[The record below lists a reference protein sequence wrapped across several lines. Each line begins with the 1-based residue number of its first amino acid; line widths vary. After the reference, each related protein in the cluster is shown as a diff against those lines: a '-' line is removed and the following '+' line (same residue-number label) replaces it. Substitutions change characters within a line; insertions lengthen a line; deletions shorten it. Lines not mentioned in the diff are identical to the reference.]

1 MKKPEGSDG
10 YSHIVKYT
18 GLFGGVQGLNILVGL
33 VRNKLVA
40 MILGPA
46 GMGLIS
52 LFNSTIKLI
61 SDSTNLGISMSA
73 VRQVSEA
80 YGRGDE
86 EQVRSAVQVIR
97 SWSLL
102 TALLGMFVCMALS
115 PLLNMWTFTWGDH
128 TLHFFLLSPVIAL
141 TAITGGE
148 LAILKGIRRLKTL
161 AKISIY
167 NVILL
172 TLITVPVY
180 YYWGQAGI
188 VPSLVIGALVQMCL
202 TIAYSYNFYPLRL
215 KGHAFR
221 LGDGVG
227 MVRLG
232 IAFVSAGILGSG
244 AEFLIRTFLNT
255 EGGLADVGYYNA
267 GLMLTMTYAG
277 VVFASLESDY
287 FPRLSAV
294 GGDRDALNLMVNRQI
309 EVSLLIIAPMLVIF
323 IFGLPILVPL
333 LYSSK
338 FLPTIGMM
346 QAALLAM
353 YMRAVELPIAY
364 IPLAKGD
371 SWSYFFIEAFYDILL
386 VVSVIVGY
394 RHWGLTG
401 VGWAIVLTGVLDVI
415 GIMLYA
421 RYKYKYVVSKA
432 ACRYLLMQLP
442 FGILASLCVSN
453 FEGWIYWGIGGLLS
467 AGTLLISFYVL
478 RSKSRLWEALL
489 NKIKDKFRHG

>member
-1 MKKPEGSDG
+1 
-10 YSHIVKYT
+10 VKYT

-244 AEFLIRTFLNT
+244 AEFLIRTFLNS
-255 EGGLADVGYYNA
+255 
-267 GLMLTMTYAG
+267 AG

-309 EVSLLIIAPMLVIF
+309 EVSLLIIAPMLAIF

-467 AGTLLISFYVL
+467 AGSLLISFYVL

>member
-1 MKKPEGSDG
+1 MKKTEVSNG

-18 GLFGGVQGLNILVGL
+18 GLFGGVQGLNILVG
-33 VRNKLVA
+33 VIRNKLVA
-40 MILGPA
+40 TILGPA

-80 YGRGDE
+80 YGRGDDGK
-86 EQVRSAVQVIR
+86 VCSAVQTIR

-102 TALLGMFVCMALS
+102 TALLGMLVCMVLS
-115 PLLNMWTFTWGDH
+115 PLLNQWTFAWGDH
-128 TLHFFLLSPVIAL
+128 TLHFFLLSPIVAL
-141 TAITGGE
+141 TAVTGGE
-148 LAILKGIRRLKTL
+148 LAILKGIRKMKAL

-172 TLITVPVY
+172 TIVTIPIY

-188 VPSLVIGALVQMCL
+188 VPSLFVGALVQMLL

-215 KGHAFR
+215 KKQTFR
-221 LGDGVG
+221 LDEGMG
-227 MVRLG
+227 MVKLG

-255 EGGLADVGYYNA
+255 KGGLADVGYYNA

-294 GGDRDALNLMVNRQI
+294 GNDRGTLNLTVNRQI
-309 EVSLLIIAPMLVIF
+309 EVSLLMVAPMLVGF
-323 IFGLPILVPL
+323 IVGLPILIPL
-333 LYSSK
+333 LYSNE

-346 QAALLAM
+346 QASLLAM
-353 YMRAVELPIAY
+353 YMRAIELPIAY
-364 IPLAKGD
+364 ITLAKGD
-371 SWSYFFIEAFYDILL
+371 SWSYFFVEAFYDVLL
-386 VVSVIVGY
+386 VISVVIGY
-394 RHWGLTG
+394 RFWRLTG
-401 VGWAIVLTGVLDVI
+401 IGWAIVLTGVLDVI
-415 GIMLYA
+415 AILLYTH
-421 RYKYKYVVSKA
+421 YKYKYVISSAVGH
-432 ACRYLLMQLP
+432 CLLLQLP
-442 FGILASLCVSN
+442 LGIVASLFVCRLTGWAYWGVGGILTAISL
-453 FEGWIYWGIGGLLS
+453 F
-467 AGTLLISFYVL
+467 ISFCIL
-478 RSKSRLWEALL
+478 RSKSRLWETMLV
-489 NKIKDKFRHG
+489 KIKNRIGRG